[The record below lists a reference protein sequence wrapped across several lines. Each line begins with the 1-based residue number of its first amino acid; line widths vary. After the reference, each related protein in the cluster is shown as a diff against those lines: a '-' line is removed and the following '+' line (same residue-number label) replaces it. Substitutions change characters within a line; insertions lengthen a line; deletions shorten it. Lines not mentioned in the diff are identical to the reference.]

1 MPAWGDGARARLR
14 GRLCRAAAVWGTM
27 FPMSADPPISEGF
40 VPFRGHRTWYRV
52 VGHREAAGKLP
63 LVLINGG
70 PGAPHDSFEPLAEW
84 ARAGRRIVFYDQLGS
99 GDSDHPHDPS
109 LWTVELFVAEL
120 HAVREA
126 LGLAP
131 CHLLGQSW
139 GGLLALEHALA
150 HPRGIASLTLADPL
164 VSAPQWEAEAD
175 RLRAGL
181 PAGVQATLTRHEA
194 AGTTD
199 SSEYEAAMMVFYGRH
214 VCRLDPWPECLLRA
228 YARLGEDPE
237 VYNTMWGPSEFH
249 LTGTLKEWD
258 VRGRLAGIAAP
269 ALVLGGRH
277 DECTPAIQ
285 EDLHRRLP
293 GSEWTVFEHSA
304 HLPHLEEPE
313 RFREVVEG
321 FLDRVERGAT

>member
-1 MPAWGDGARARLR
+1 M
-14 GRLCRAAAVWGTM
+14 V
-27 FPMSADPPISEGF
+27 PMSADLPIREGV
-40 VPFRGHRTWYRV
+40 VPFRGQRTWYRV
-52 VGHREAAGKLP
+52 VGDGEAAGKLP

-70 PGAPHDSFEPLAEW
+70 PGAPHDYLEPLAEW

-99 GDSDHPHDPS
+99 GDSDHPHDPG

-120 HAVREA
+120 RAVREA

-150 HPRGIASLTLADPL
+150 HP
-164 VSAPQWEAEAD
+164 
-175 RLRAGL
+175 
-181 PAGVQATLTRHEA
+181 QAALTRHEA
-194 AGTTD
+194 AGTTG
-199 SSEYEAAMMVFYGRH
+199 SAEYEEAMMVYYGRH

-228 YARLGEDPE
+228 YARLREDPE
-237 VYNTMWGPSEFH
+237 VYTTMWGPSEFRV
-249 LTGTLKEWD
+249 TGTLKKWD
-258 VRGRLAGIAAP
+258 VSLRLSGIEAP

-277 DECTPAIQ
+277 DECTPALQ

-293 GSEWTVFEHSA
+293 GSAWTVFEASA
-304 HLPHLEEPE
+304 HLPHLEEPQ

-321 FLDRVERGAT
+321 FLERVERVERVERGAA

>member
-1 MPAWGDGARARLR
+1 
-14 GRLCRAAAVWGTM
+14 
-27 FPMSADPPISEGF
+27 MSADPPISEGF

-52 VGHREAAGKLP
+52 VGEREVAGRLP

-70 PGAPHDSFEPLAEW
+70 PGATHDYFEPLADW

-99 GDSDHPHDPS
+99 GDSDHPHDPD

-120 HAVREA
+120 RAVREA
-126 LGLAP
+126 LGLAH

-150 HPRGIASLTLADPL
+150 HPQGIASLTLADPL
-164 VSAPQWEAEAD
+164 VSAPQWGAEAA
-175 RLRAGL
+175 RLRAEL
-181 PAGVQATLTRHEA
+181 PADVQEALTRHEA
-194 AGTTD
+194 AGTTA
-199 SSEYEAAMMVFYGRH
+199 SAEYEEAMMVYYARH

-228 YARLGEDPE
+228 FARLAADPE
-237 VYNTMWGPSEFH
+237 VYQTMWGPSEFH
-249 LTGTLKEWD
+249 VTGTLRDWD
-258 VRGRLAGIAAP
+258 VRGRLSSIAVP

-285 EDLHRRLP
+285 EDLHRRLL
-293 GSEWTVFEHSA
+293 GSEWVVFEQSA

-313 RFREVVEG
+313 RFREVVEA
-321 FLDRVERGAT
+321 FLARVEGTA